1 MLNTYKTN
9 IETTVCPITQVVEK
23 TITPDKV
30 TEMYDSVREQ
40 VEKDILRTII
50 INNNTLNGVIFE
62 KRDDFA
68 GAQTKILYRFTLNGI
83 EYIERDFVIN
93 REDNTEERMI
103 NKFHDYVK
111 EKIAIKIIKENI
123 KTIIK

>member
-9 IETTVCPITQVVEK
+9 IETTVCPVTQVVEK

-40 VEKDILRTII
+40 AEKDILRTII
-50 INNNTLNGVIFE
+50 INDNTLNGVIIE
-62 KRDDFA
+62 KRDDF
-68 GAQTKILYRFTLNGI
+68 GNHQRKLLYRFTLNGI

-93 REDNTEERMI
+93 QEDNTEERMI

-111 EKIAIKIIKENI
+111 EKIAIKIIKESI